1 MQTILLIENDPA
13 NLVAQSLLLHCFSY
27 TVLEASNEGEAWF
40 ASQQHEGPIHL
51 VMLKAV
57 LENHSSTEF
66 VARLQL
72 VYPQICALLVCD
84 ISPVE
89 LADMPCEYTFVQK
102 PFRAETLAYT
112 IRGLLQ
118 NPRNR
123 ASFLFVTKS
132 AKITQWPYLVIAA
145 SANEWHCI
153 GRCVCSGSLKGNQ
166 SKAPPKISAAK
177 ASIASPKSRSNLAS
191 VCNAR
196 SSFQPL
202 SAWNHRWCLNAT

>member
-13 NLVAQSLLLHCFSY
+13 HLVAQSLLLHCFSY

-57 LENHSSTEF
+57 LENSSTTEF

-72 VYPQICALLVCD
+72 VYPQIRALFVCD
-84 ISPVE
+84 VPPVE
-89 LADMPCEYTFVQK
+89 LADMPFEYTFVQK
-102 PFRAETLAYT
+102 PYRAETLAYT

-123 ASFLFVTKS
+123 ASFLS
-132 AKITQWPYLVIAA
+132 
-145 SANEWHCI
+145 
-153 GRCVCSGSLKGNQ
+153 
-166 SKAPPKISAAK
+166 
-177 ASIASPKSRSNLAS
+177 
-191 VCNAR
+191 
-196 SSFQPL
+196 
-202 SAWNHRWCLNAT
+202 